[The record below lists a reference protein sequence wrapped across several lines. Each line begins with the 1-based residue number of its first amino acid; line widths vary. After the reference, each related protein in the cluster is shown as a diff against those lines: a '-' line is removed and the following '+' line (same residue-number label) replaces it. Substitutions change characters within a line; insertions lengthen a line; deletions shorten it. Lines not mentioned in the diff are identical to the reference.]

1 MSTSVV
7 VSPSAAQ
14 VETLARFGITTNFAT
29 RSEASAAITKAIADR
44 DMRGATA
51 KQVARLNGL
60 GGRDLPGAGVRE
72 ISTAI
77 YLMEAVVLIDSTDDL
92 VAKSEYL
99 DILVDRCRERFTK
112 AVKVVVDQSVTVP
125 DPVPAP
131 F

>member
-1 MSTSVV
+1 MSTSVQV
-7 VSPSAAQ
+7 LPSAAQ
-14 VETLARFGITTNFAT
+14 LETLARFGITTKFAT
-29 RSEASAAITKAIADR
+29 RSEASAAITKAISDR

-77 YLMEAVVLIDSTDDL
+77 YLMEMVVLVDATDDL
-92 VAKSEYL
+92 VEKQQYM
-99 DILVDRCRERFTK
+99 DMLVDRCRERFTK
-112 AVKVVVDQSVTVP
+112 AVKVVVSQEVSTP
-125 DPVPAP
+125 EPAP

>member
-14 VETLARFGITTNFAT
+14 VETLVRFGITTKFAT

-44 DMRGATA
+44 DMRNATA
-51 KQVARLNGL
+51 KQIARLNGL

-92 VAKSEYL
+92 VQKAEYMQ
-99 DILVDRCRERFTK
+99 ILVDRCRERFTK
-112 AVKVVVDQSVTVP
+112 AVKVVVDQSVSTP
-125 DPVPAP
+125 ENAP

>member
-14 VETLARFGITTNFAT
+14 VETLARFGITHKFAT

-99 DILVDRCRERFTK
+99 QILVDRCRERFTK
-112 AVKVVVDQSVTVP
+112 AVKVVVDQRVTVP
-125 DPVPAP
+125 EAAP
-131 F
+131 L